1 VISTGSAP
9 ETLSEPVRIP
19 TNVAGGQVHGTILLV
34 EDEDFVRHVT
44 SEVLSFAGYEVLCA
58 RHAPEAMRV
67 FRQHEE
73 EVQLLLTD
81 VVLPGRNGH
90 DLARDLR
97 AVRPTLKTM
106 FISGYP
112 ENEAAKH
119 GMQEKGAVYLSKP
132 FSVESLIRTVGQA
145 LAEHGIAE
153 NGKASGIAGGE

>member
-1 VISTGSAP
+1 VVVISTGSAP
-9 ETLSEPVRIP
+9 ETLSEPVRVL
-19 TNVAGGQVHGTILLV
+19 TNAAVGQVHGTILLV

-44 SEVLSFAGYEVLCA
+44 CEVLSFAGYEVLCA

-112 ENEAAKH
+112 ENEATKH
-119 GMQEKGAVYLSKP
+119 GMQEKGAVYLPKP

-145 LAEHGIAE
+145 LAEDGIAE
-153 NGKASGIAGGE
+153 TGKASQT